1 MFKSQVELEMF
12 KMKPQLQEAQGLDL
26 IVFHFNEEH
35 DLPLLLKKKKS
46 KMWFNKLYHQSKL
59 LKKNKLLEFIKFQI
73 EWVQLEKNLPQQPI
87 EEIDYLWSLIQTF
100 SLEVKI
106 LNFDSFKKQLT
117 IFWEAN
123 MIKCTMMISINLLAL
138 FLNE

>member
-12 KMKPQLQEAQGLDL
+12 KMKPRLQEAQGLDL

-35 DLPLLLKKKKS
+35 DLLLLLKKRKS
-46 KMWFNKLYHQSKL
+46 KMWFNKLYRQSKL

-73 EWVQLEKNLPQQPI
+73 EWAQLEKNLQQQPI

-100 SLEVKI
+100 SLGVKI
-106 LNFDSFKKQLT
+106 LNFDNFKRQLT

-138 FLNE
+138 FQNE